1 MTTAWAPVRVFLV
14 FVSLHQIVIAR
25 ENSPILEE
33 ESSPRQQ
40 DAEAELLE
48 GLHYSNA
55 EFMRLFDSLPRDAAN
70 RVDWEQAKVD
80 GLIEPLPA
88 IDGENVEEK
97 IFDLRVVIKF
107 EDMLVKNV
115 VFSHAVH
122 TYWLDC
128 SSCHPKLFIPQ
139 VAANKMTMQEIKE
152 GKYCG
157 KCHGAVAFPTQPHS
171 LAVSNFRAVCKR
183 CHLER
188 RE

>member
-1 MTTAWAPVRVFLV
+1 MRVFLV
-14 FVSLHQIVIAR
+14 IFSLHQDVVAQ
-25 ENSPILEE
+25 ENSTVAGEE
-33 ESSPRQQ
+33 TSFQQQ

-55 EFMRLFDSLPRDAAN
+55 GFTRLFDSLPRDAAN
-70 RVDWEQAKVD
+70 RVDWEQAKEV

-88 IDGENVEEK
+88 IDDENIEEK

-128 SSCHPKLFIPQ
+128 SSCHPRLFIPE
-139 VAANKMTMQEIKE
+139 VAANKMTMQEIRE

-157 KCHGAVAFPTQPHS
+157 KCHGVVAFPTAPHS
-171 LAVSNFRAVCKR
+171 LAVTNFRAVCKR
-183 CHLER
+183 CHKEK